1 MRTFASAVR
10 SSTPT
15 RLTLGLDN
23 ATAPVPKIGAFETVV
38 RETEGR
44 AELMSHQEVLVQ
56 QCLEKKRR
64 GGTVGFSERSHQSH
78 ISGIS

>member
-1 MRTFASAVR
+1 M
-10 SSTPT
+10 
-15 RLTLGLDN
+15 
-23 ATAPVPKIGAFETVV
+23 GAFETVV

-64 GGTVGFSERSHQSH
+64 GGTVGFSERSHQLTDRLTHAQSA
-78 ISGIS
+78 GEGGLTG